1 MAVVEFGRGYQ
12 IGLNRRSITC
22 EVCGTTSYNPNDVA
36 NLYCVKCDAYHEDR
50 ALAYRLEREMY
61 AR

>member
-12 IGLNRRSITC
+12 IGMDRRSITC
-22 EVCGTTSYNPNDVA
+22 EVCGTTSYNLNDVA
-36 NLYCVKCDAYHEDR
+36 RLYCAKCDEFHEDR
-50 ALAYRLEREMY
+50 ALAYKLELEMY